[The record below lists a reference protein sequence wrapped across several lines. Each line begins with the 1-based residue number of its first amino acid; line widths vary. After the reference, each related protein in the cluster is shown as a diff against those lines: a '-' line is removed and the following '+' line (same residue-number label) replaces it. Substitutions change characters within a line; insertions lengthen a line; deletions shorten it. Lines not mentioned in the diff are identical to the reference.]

1 MKRSVK
7 LTVLTVAL
15 TLIASSMFAASVS
28 TTNNNN
34 VTASVVGSC
43 RWTTPLTMA
52 FGNYDPFA
60 GAATT
65 ASATVTFKCIKNT
78 AATYKI
84 WFNQTGGNMTDGTDN
99 LAYTLTD
106 AASAALP
113 TNAAAAVAVAG
124 VEGIGVAAGFNFT
137 VNGAIAAGQDVRA
150 GAYADT
156 VVVTVEY

>member
-7 LTVLTVAL
+7 FTVLTVAL
-15 TLIASSMFAASVS
+15 TLVASSMFGASVS

-65 ASATVTFKCIKNT
+65 ASATVEFKCIKNT
-78 AATYKI
+78 AASYKI
-84 WFNQTGGNMTDGTDN
+84 WFSKTGGNMTSGAN
-99 LAYTLTD
+99 NMAYSLTD
-106 AASAALP
+106 TASAALP
-113 TNAAAAVAVAG
+113 TTAATAVAVAG
-124 VEGIGVAAGFNFT
+124 TEGIGAAAGFSFT
-137 VNGAIAAGQDVRA
+137 VNGSVAAGQDVAA